1 MQDIGVQHLYS
12 ALESGIA
19 TKIKVKTERTTG
31 WKVSFIYNNQEI
43 CSFED
48 TKVINAKLRCYL
60 YLIEYCDIHNMVSRG
75 IYTNLYQQY
84 NLGVLQA
91 VDGSFLSI
99 DYSSV
104 NDRGIMVTATENGLI
119 TDRNITVAATK
130 CGLETVICMLE
141 NMGYSYKRGKDTFVL
156 QRNIQMG

>member
-1 MQDIGVQHLYS
+1 MQELGVQHLYS
-12 ALESGIA
+12 ALESGIVA
-19 TKIKVKTERTTG
+19 KIIVKVERTTG
-31 WKVSFIYNNQEI
+31 WKVSFIYNNQVI

-48 TKVINAKLRCYL
+48 TKIIYAKIRCYL
-60 YLIEYCDIHNMVSRG
+60 YLVEYFDANNIISRLV
-75 IYTNLYQQY
+75 YTNLYQQY

-99 DYSSV
+99 DYPSV

-141 NMGYSYKRGKDTFVL
+141 NIGYSYKKLNKYDFLCKKG
-156 QRNIQMG
+156 